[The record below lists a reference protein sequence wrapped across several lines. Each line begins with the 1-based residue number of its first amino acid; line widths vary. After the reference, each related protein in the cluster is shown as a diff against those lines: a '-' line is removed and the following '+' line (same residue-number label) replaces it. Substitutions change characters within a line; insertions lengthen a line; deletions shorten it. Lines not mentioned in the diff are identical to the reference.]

1 MICIYLLKDIS
12 RVHKEILKTNKK
24 KKIQMMNRDVSGG
37 PVSKTVFLRAQV
49 QSRVRE
55 LYSTYCK

>member
-1 MICIYLLKDIS
+1 LLKDIS

>member
-1 MICIYLLKDIS
+1 MSKDIS

-24 KKIQMMNRDVSGG
+24 KKIKMMNRDVPGG
-37 PVSKTVFLRAQV
+37 PVSKTAFLRAQV

-55 LYSTYCK
+55 LYSTYCT